1 MMCAGNL
8 MPVAV
13 DLVRAYRHLCVVT
26 CDRCVLCDFCLQV
39 ENPGIFSLSFV

>member
-8 MPVAV
+8 MLEAV
-13 DLVRAYRHLCVVT
+13 DLVRAYCHLCVVT
-26 CDRCVLCDFCLQV
+26 CDRCELYEFCLQV